1 MVNMARSVFYYPLSQ
16 LKDNN
21 VMMIQG
27 NELKQYMTTAKPAI
41 DIEGFVCLYVTKAAI
56 SIIRLCRN

>member
-1 MVNMARSVFYYPLSQ
+1 MI
-16 LKDNN
+16 D
-21 VMMIQG
+21 MMIQE
-27 NELKQYMTTAKPAI
+27 NELKQYMMTTKVAM